1 MGYESYSGDFNLII
15 YEKAFV
21 QGKSLPDYFCR
32 LLKVVTK
39 SAEVQKRKKIICSI
53 KIIGQIQDKYNSTE
67 VISQAP
73 LGQISSFFY
82 SCTYPLCSTLQ
93 TLKQTLY
100 RGLLMCH

>member
-39 SAEVQKRKKIICSI
+39 SAEVQKRKKKSA
-53 KIIGQIQDKYNSTE
+53 Q
-67 VISQAP
+67 
-73 LGQISSFFY
+73 
-82 SCTYPLCSTLQ
+82 
-93 TLKQTLY
+93 
-100 RGLLMCH
+100 